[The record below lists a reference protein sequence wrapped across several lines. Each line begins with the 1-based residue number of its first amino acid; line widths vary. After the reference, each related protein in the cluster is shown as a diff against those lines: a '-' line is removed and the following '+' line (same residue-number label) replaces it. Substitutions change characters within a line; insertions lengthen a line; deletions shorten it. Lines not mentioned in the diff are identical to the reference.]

1 MSHTTP
7 PLQAEDYWTA
17 DQLRVMRG
25 LEIPAWFSPVARR
38 VEVAPDLA
46 MPHAQAEPV
55 FEAVIE
61 AAFEANSPMPVIQDF
76 STFDAQ
82 ALNQAASQCQ
92 ACGLG
97 KTANACRKPMA
108 LDAAQSSAQWLIV
121 VDDASLTTELLS
133 EPAERLLSNMLASV
147 GKTLDAVSV
156 TSLLKCAR
164 SADVTLDAY
173 SEEVQACQPFLR
185 QQLALLKPSLVIAM
199 GELAAQALVG
209 VDDELSQLVG
219 EIHEYEGL
227 PLLAMPHPE
236 ALLVQPALKAQ
247 VWRDLNLV

>member
-7 PLQAEDYWTA
+7 PLQAQDYWTA

-25 LEIPAWFSPVARR
+25 LEIPSWFSPVARR
-38 VEVAPDLA
+38 VEVAADLA
-46 MPHAQAEPV
+46 TPHAQAEPV
-55 FEAVIE
+55 VE
-61 AAFEANSPMPVIQDF
+61 AAFEATSPMPVIQDL
-76 STFDAQ
+76 SILDAQ

-97 KTANACRKPMA
+97 KTANACRKPMV

-121 VDDASLTTELLS
+121 VDDASLTPELLS
-133 EPAERLLSNMLASV
+133 EPAERLLSHMLASV

-209 VDDELSQLVG
+209 VDDELGQLVG

-236 ALLVQPALKAQ
+236 ALLAQPALKAQ